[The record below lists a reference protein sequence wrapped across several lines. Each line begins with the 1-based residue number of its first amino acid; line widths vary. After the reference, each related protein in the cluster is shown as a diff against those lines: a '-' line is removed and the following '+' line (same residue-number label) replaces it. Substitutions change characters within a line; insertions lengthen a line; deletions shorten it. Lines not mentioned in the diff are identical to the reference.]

1 MNVSIFAQATAAK
14 SVAYAP
20 IKELLRDLIV
30 SRGATG
36 FYIGDKGYFYMHVV
50 SALRE
55 LKYEFPDII
64 CYEVMT
70 SESQPVEFCI
80 GIYPEAVKKAE
91 LRCKEEIQIRWMLSK
106 CDIAVVYMNGVK
118 SYYENV
124 IKEAHMVG
132 KEIIDIVL

>member
-55 LKYEFPDII
+55 LKHEYPEII

-124 IKEAHMVG
+124 IKEAQTVG

>member
-55 LKYEFPDII
+55 LKHEYPEII

-118 SYYENV
+118 NYYENV
-124 IKEAHMVG
+124 IKEAQTVG

>member
-30 SRGATG
+30 SRGATA

-55 LKYEFPDII
+55 LKHEYPEII

-124 IKEAHMVG
+124 IKEAHTVG